1 MAMFLLIRHA
11 MCDPVGRTI
20 AGRAPG
26 VSLNAQG
33 RQQAEALARR
43 LSGLQIEAVFSS
55 PLERALETAR
65 PLAEERGLQV
75 QTLAGLNEIDF
86 GEWTGRAL
94 EDLAPAAQWQL
105 FNRYRSGTRIPGGE
119 TMLEVVARSVKE
131 FERLQQTHSEG
142 SLMAVVSHGDVLR
155 GLIVHSL
162 GMSLDLMFRLEL
174 DPASVSV
181 LDLASQGPRLL
192 LLNGGNEWPSTLP
205 RR

>member
-1 MAMFLLIRHA
+1 MAIFLLIRHA
-11 MCDPVGRTI
+11 MCDPVGRSI

-33 RQQAEALARR
+33 RQQAKALARR
-43 LSGLQIEAVFSS
+43 LSSLEIEAVFSS
-55 PLERALETAR
+55 PLERALETAW
-65 PLAEERGLQV
+65 PIADERGLQV
-75 QTLAGLNEIDF
+75 ETLAGLNEIDF

-105 FNRYRSGTRIPGGE
+105 FNRYRSGTRIPDGE

-131 FERLQQTHSEG
+131 LEGLQQTHSEG
-142 SLMAVVSHGDVLR
+142 SLLAIVSHGDVLR
-155 GLIVHSL
+155 GLIVHNL

-181 LDLASQGPRLL
+181 LDLARQGPRLL
-192 LLNGGNEWPSTLP
+192 LLNGGDEWPSTLP

>member
-1 MAMFLLIRHA
+1 

-26 VSLNAQG
+26 VSLNAEG
-33 RQQAEALARR
+33 RQQAKALVRR

-65 PLAEERGLQV
+65 PIAEDRGLQV
-75 QTLAGLNEIDF
+75 QALAGLNEIDF

-131 FERLQQTHSEG
+131 LERLQQTHSEG
-142 SLMAVVSHGDVLR
+142 SLVAVVSHGDVLR
-155 GLIVHSL
+155 ALIVHSL
-162 GMSLDLMFRLEL
+162 GMSLDLMFRIEL
-174 DPASVSV
+174 DPASISV
-181 LDLASQGPRLL
+181 LDLQSQGPRLL
-192 LLNGGNEWPSTLP
+192 LLNGGDEWPRTFP

>member
-1 MAMFLLIRHA
+1 
-11 MCDPVGRTI
+11 
-20 AGRAPG
+20 
-26 VSLNAQG
+26 
-33 RQQAEALARR
+33 
-43 LSGLQIEAVFSS
+43 
-55 PLERALETAR
+55 
-65 PLAEERGLQV
+65 
-75 QTLAGLNEIDF
+75 
-86 GEWTGRAL
+86 
-94 EDLAPAAQWQL
+94 
-105 FNRYRSGTRIPGGE
+105 
-119 TMLEVVARSVKE
+119 MLEVVARSVKE